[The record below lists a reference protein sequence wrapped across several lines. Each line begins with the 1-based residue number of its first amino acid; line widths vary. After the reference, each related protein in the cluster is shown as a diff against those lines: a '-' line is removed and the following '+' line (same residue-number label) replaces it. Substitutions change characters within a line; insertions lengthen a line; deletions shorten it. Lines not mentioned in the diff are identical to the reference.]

1 MSKHHVRAL
10 YAGRD
15 RALHA
20 ELARTLAT
28 GAPQADINGVVIEST
43 VIDTLHGLA
52 LAVEELDA
60 DLLNALT
67 TAVHAHGG
75 VVSSAHVPSAESVT
89 TAIIAGS
96 LSSLDRTAATLM
108 GADATLDAGALRAAM
123 RLGAELSF
131 VLNAV
136 GRNRYVAPTLTLGK
150 GRGRRQWRWGER
162 TYVMGI
168 VNCTPDSFSGD
179 GLLSDRTAKSGP
191 ALAPTQSPTR
201 TDGDEKGHEKG
212 RASPTRIDSDQKG
225 RGSPT
230 RVDGDQ
236 KGRGSLTRIDSDQ
249 KGRGSLTRVNDDQ
262 NHPIA
267 LAIRQAHRFLEQG
280 ADIIDIGGESTRPG
294 GEPVD
299 AATELSRVLPVIEAL
314 CASDAPP
321 PISIDT
327 YKAEVARAALD
338 AGAIMVNDVWGLRR
352 DPEMAPLIAE
362 RGVPVVIM
370 HNRSKPDEAAL
381 AELGGRYIGS
391 RYDNLLADI
400 LRELDDQVGAAIAA
414 GIDKAQILID
424 PGIGFGK
431 TVSQN
436 LALLNHV
443 DQLRSLGLPIL
454 LGSSRKSF
462 IGYTLDLPQ
471 DQRIEGTA
479 ATLAVGIARGGVDVV
494 RVHDVQAMTRV
505 TRMADAIVQAH

>member
-10 YAGRD
+10 YSVREGAL
-15 RALHA
+15 RA
-20 ELARTLAT
+20 EIARTLPSASACDT
-28 GAPQADINGVVIEST
+28 DSVVL
-43 VIDTLHGLA
+43 DALHGIA
-52 LAVEELDA
+52 LAVEGLDA
-60 DLLNALT
+60 DLLSALT
-67 TAVHAHGG
+67 TTLDAHGG
-75 VVSSAHVPSAESVT
+75 HVLSSSCPTPASAT

-96 LSSLDRTAATLM
+96 LSSLDKAAATLM
-108 GADATLDAGALRAAM
+108 GADEAPDAGAMRGVTHRVTHRVT
-123 RLGAELSF
+123 RLGAEISF
-131 VLNAV
+131 VLDAV
-136 GRNRYVAPTLTLGK
+136 GRGRYVSPTLTLGD
-150 GRGRRQWRWGER
+150 GRYRRQWRWGER

-179 GLLSDRTAKSGP
+179 GLLSTSIAQQG
-191 ALAPTQSPTR
+191 Q
-201 TDGDEKGHEKG
+201 
-212 RASPTRIDSDQKG
+212 G

-230 RVDGDQ
+230 RLDAVE
-236 KGRGSLTRIDSDQ
+236 
-249 KGRGSLTRVNDDQ
+249 
-262 NHPIA
+262 
-267 LAIRQAHRFLEQG
+267 QARRFLEQG

-299 AATELSRVLPVIEAL
+299 AATELARVLPVIEAL

-321 PISIDT
+321 LISIDT

-338 AGAIMVNDVWGLRR
+338 AGAVMVNDVWGLRR

-381 AELGGRYIGS
+381 ADLGGRYIGS

-400 LRELDDQVGAAIAA
+400 LRELDDQVEAAVAA
-414 GIDKAQILID
+414 GIAKAQILID

-471 DQRIEGTA
+471 DQRVEGTA

-505 TRMADAIVQAH
+505 TRMADAVVRAH

>member
-1 MSKHHVRAL
+1 LRA
-10 YAGRD
+10 
-15 RALHA
+15 
-20 ELARTLAT
+20 EIARTLAS
-28 GAPQADINGVVIEST
+28 GATPKTASQADADSVVLDANVLDS
-43 VIDTLHGLA
+43 VVLDSVVLDSVVLDSVVLDSVVLDALHGLA
-52 LAVEELDA
+52 LAVEALDA
-60 DLLNALT
+60 DLLGMLT
-67 TAVHAHGG
+67 TTLYTHGG
-75 VVSSAHVPSAESVT
+75 HVLSSSYPTPASAT

-96 LSSLDRTAATLM
+96 LSSLDRAAATLM
-108 GADATLDAGALRAAM
+108 GADATLDAGAMRAAM
-123 RLGAELSF
+123 QLGAELSF
-131 VLNAV
+131 VLEAV
-136 GRNRYVAPTLTLGK
+136 GRGRYVAPTLTLGD
-150 GRGRRQWRWGER
+150 GQCRRQWRWGER

-179 GLLSDRTAKSGP
+179 GLLNTP
-191 ALAPTQSPTR
+191 V
-201 TDGDEKGHEKG
+201 
-212 RASPTRIDSDQKG
+212 DQQGQG

-230 RVDGDQ
+230 RLDADQ
-236 KGRGSLTRIDSDQ
+236 
-249 KGRGSLTRVNDDQ
+249 
-262 NHPIA
+262 HPPTA
-267 LAIRQAHRFLEQG
+267 LAVEQARRFLEQG
-280 ADIIDIGGESTRPG
+280 ADIIDVGGESTRPG

-321 PISIDT
+321 LISIDT

-338 AGAIMVNDVWGLRR
+338 AGAVMVNDVWGLRR

-381 AELGGRYIGS
+381 ADLGGRYIGS

-400 LRELDDQVGAAIAA
+400 LRELDDQVEAAVAA
-414 GIDKAQILID
+414 GIAKAQILID

-471 DQRIEGTA
+471 DQRVEGTA

-494 RVHDVQAMTRV
+494 RVHDVQAMARV
-505 TRMADAIVQAH
+505 TRMADAIIRAH

>member
-1 MSKHHVRAL
+1 VSKHHVRAL
-10 YAGRD
+10 YSAKEGAL
-15 RALHA
+15 RA
-20 ELARTLAT
+20 EIARTLAS
-28 GAPQADINGVVIEST
+28 GATPTMASQADVDSVGYDAVVL
-43 VIDTLHGLA
+43 DALHGLM
-52 LAVEELDA
+52 LAVEGLDV
-60 DLLNALT
+60 DLLDALT
-67 TAVHAHGG
+67 TALNAHGG
-75 VVSSAHVPSAESVT
+75 VVSNTRILSSASAT

-96 LSSLDRTAATLM
+96 LSSLDRAASALM
-108 GADATLDAGALRAAM
+108 VPDATLDTDAMHRAA

-131 VLNAV
+131 VLDAV
-136 GRNRYVAPTLTLGK
+136 GRGRYVAPTLTLSDGPF
-150 GRGRRQWRWGER
+150 RRQWHWGER

-179 GLLSDRTAKSGP
+179 GLLSTPVAQQG
-191 ALAPTQSPTR
+191 Q
-201 TDGDEKGHEKG
+201 
-212 RASPTRIDSDQKG
+212 G

-230 RVDGDQ
+230 RVDGN
-236 KGRGSLTRIDSDQ
+236 KNR
-249 KGRGSLTRVNDDQ
+249 
-262 NHPIA
+262 PIA
-267 LAIRQAHRFLEQG
+267 LAVEQARRFLEQG
-280 ADIIDIGGESTRPG
+280 ADIIDVGGESTRPG

-321 PISIDT
+321 LISIDT

-338 AGAIMVNDVWGLRR
+338 AGAVMVNDVWGLRR

-381 AELGGRYIGS
+381 ADLGGRYIGS

-400 LRELDDQVGAAIAA
+400 LRELDDQVEAAVAA
-414 GIDKAQILID
+414 GIAKAQILID

-471 DQRIEGTA
+471 DQRVEGTA

-494 RVHDVQAMTRV
+494 RVHDVQAMARV
-505 TRMADAIVQAH
+505 TRMADAIIRAH